1 MVSNLDCSFV
11 ARTDKLIPFQPLK
24 KTKNT
29 IFDKEKLINLLD
41 FLCSNLNNIF
51 SNRYIIWVIRQ
62 RTDGGTFSEIHFFII
77 WGDCKRTCKGSS
89 IYQVSCP
96 IHNGTLNLCLM
107 NAWHIFD
114 FFLKRNET
122 VIKISSGSIVRR
134 FSTSIPVK

>member
-11 ARTDKLIPFQPLK
+11 ATIDKLTPFQPLK

-29 IFDKEKLINLLD
+29 VFDKEKLINLLD

-77 WGDCKRTCKGSS
+77 
-89 IYQVSCP
+89 
-96 IHNGTLNLCLM
+96 
-107 NAWHIFD
+107 
-114 FFLKRNET
+114 
-122 VIKISSGSIVRR
+122 
-134 FSTSIPVK
+134 